1 MYFQLLTNVTKHE
14 VSDNK
19 YTMTSQLPL
28 FDDDSGDD
36 DSGQQEDDANNYG
49 YLENITDT
57 YTNKII

>member
-1 MYFQLLTNVTKHE
+1 MDYNVTKHE
-14 VSDNK
+14 VSENK

-49 YLENITDT
+49 YLEDIADT
-57 YTNKII
+57 